1 MKKQKLSRFFLGFVK
16 VTGILPALLLFKP
29 KVYCLNENCKR
40 RLPKSAILMSNHLS
54 LLDFVLYLVTFPFRT
69 IRFLMSEVLFS
80 KTKVFSWFLYK
91 LGGIFVDR
99 DVCNFSFIED
109 SLEVL
114 DKNGIVGIFP
124 QGRLPVD
131 GKSFPYKSG
140 IVLVALRTDAPIVPV
155 YTDGN
160 YGIFKRT
167 HIMIGEKI
175 HLRDFVSS
183 ENVSDDEIKRL
194 TKMLEDKNYELKAE
208 LEKRMNKANGE
219 K

>member
-1 MKKQKLSRFFLGFVK
+1 M
-16 VTGILPALLLFKP
+16 
-29 KVYCLNENCKR
+29 
-40 RLPKSAILMSNHLS
+40 
-54 LLDFVLYLVTFPFRT
+54 
-69 IRFLMSEVLFS
+69 
-80 KTKVFSWFLYK
+80 YK

-114 DKNGIVGIFP
+114 DKNGIVGFFP

-131 GKSFPYKSG
+131 GKPFPYKPG

>member
-80 KTKVFSWFLYK
+80 KTKIFSWFLYK

-131 GKSFPYKSG
+131 GKPFPYKPG

-183 ENVSDDEIKRL
+183 ENVSDDEIKSL

>member
-80 KTKVFSWFLYK
+80 KTKIFSWFLYK

-114 DKNGIVGIFP
+114 DKNGIVGNFP

-131 GKSFPYKSG
+131 VKPFPYKPG